1 MIETPEISAISLN
14 NLDINMN
21 QNKDQEFRDL
31 ELGIGSEIIKS
42 KPVSTKHECI
52 ICLESVDEN
61 KISKIDK
68 KCECMYDVCTLCSL
82 KHIQHEIFS
91 KCFLCK
97 EKINLPETYYN
108 ITGEKYQNKSI
119 IENINGKIF
128 LIGDVGENVINILA
142 EYTDLQAGI
151 SYDDEDNN
159 PPASIIET
167 EQIHPRGREYNRQ
180 SHLDLESML
189 RQQSGNFDFELE
201 DFCSYLHSIGCNLDN
216 YLPEHFIEFNQQ
228 NIVLQESIQQIEQQ
242 VVRQEVVRQEV
253 VKQEHI
259 DVTLIEEITQPPRST
274 NIFTRFFGSL
284 FK

>member
-1 MIETPEISAISLN
+1 MAETQEISTISLN
-14 NLDINMN
+14 NLDIDLNMN

-31 ELGIGSEIIKS
+31 EFGIEPKIVKLT
-42 KPVSTKHECI
+42 PVFTKHECI
-52 ICLESVDEN
+52 ICLESVDKN

-82 KHIQHEIFS
+82 KHIQHEIFG

-97 EKINLPETYYN
+97 EKINLSETYYN

-119 IENINGKIF
+119 IKNINDRIF

-151 SYDDEDNN
+151 SYDDED
-159 PPASIIET
+159 PASTPHSVAET

-242 VVRQEVVRQEV
+242 VVRQE
-253 VKQEHI
+253 HI

-274 NIFTRFFGSL
+274 NIFARFFGSL